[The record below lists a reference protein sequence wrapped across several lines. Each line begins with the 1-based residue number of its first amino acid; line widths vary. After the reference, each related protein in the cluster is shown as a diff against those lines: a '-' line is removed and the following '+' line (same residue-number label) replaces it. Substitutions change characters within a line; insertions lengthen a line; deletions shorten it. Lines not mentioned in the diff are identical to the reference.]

1 MVNAIWLRRRNRVF
15 GWMLLGVCGGLFGL
29 SLLGI
34 LVLE

>member
-1 MVNAIWLRRRNRVF
+1 MVSAMWLRRRNRLF
-15 GWMLLGVCGGLFGL
+15 GLMLLGVCGGLFAL